1 MPHAY
6 DAIVIG
12 SGPNGL
18 AAAITMARAGRR
30 VLLREAAMVVG
41 GGLRSAELTLPGF
54 THDVCAAV
62 HPMAV
67 ASPFFR
73 SLPLADHGLEWVH
86 PRAPLAHPF
95 DDGTVALL
103 ERTASATGATLGADA
118 RAYESLVDP
127 FVTRWSE
134 LMTDVLAPLRI
145 PHHPLLLARFGWHG
159 IRSADGLARH
169 RVRGGRA
176 SALFGGIGA
185 HAGLRLTASPTAAFA
200 LTLAI
205 AGHTV
210 GWPIAQGGSQRI
222 ADALASYFRSLGG
235 EIVTGAPVT
244 SLRELPSARA
254 VLLDLTPRQALALEG
269 TAWTSSYRAA
279 LARYRYGA
287 GVFKVDWALASPIPW
302 ASAQC
307 ARAATVH
314 LGGTLGEISAAE
326 DAPWRNET
334 AGAPFVLLGQPSLF
348 DPTRAPSGQHTAW
361 AYCHVPNGSTVDMTD
376 RIERQVERFAPGFRE
391 HILARAVM
399 GPGALE
405 AHDANLVGGD
415 ISGGAMDLRQLFFRP
430 TIRRVPYAT
439 SRDDVWFCSASTPPG
454 GAVHGMCGMHAA
466 HAVLSRA

>member
-1 MPHAY
+1 MSHSY
-6 DAIVIG
+6 DAVVVG
-12 SGPNGL
+12 AGPNGL
-18 AAAITMARAGRR
+18 AAAITLARAGRR
-30 VLLREAAMVVG
+30 VLVREAAMIVG

-73 SLPLADHGLEWVH
+73 SLPLADHGLEWVYS
-86 PRAPLAHPF
+86 PAPLAHPF
-95 DDGTVALL
+95 DDGSAALL

-118 RAYESLVDP
+118 RAYESLVQP
-127 FVTRWSE
+127 FVKHWSA

-159 IRSADGLARH
+159 IRSSDRLAR
-169 RVRGGRA
+169 GRFKGERA
-176 SALFGGIGA
+176 RALFGGIAA

-205 AGHTV
+205 AGHAV

-222 ADALASYFRSLGG
+222 ADALASYLRSLGG
-235 EIVTGAPVT
+235 EIVTEAPVT
-244 SLRELPSARA
+244 SLRELPSARD

-269 TAWTSSYRAA
+269 TGWSSSYRAA
-279 LARYRYGA
+279 LTHYRYGP
-287 GVFKVDWALASPIPW
+287 GVFKVDWALAEPIPW
-302 ASAQC
+302 KAAECS
-307 ARAATVH
+307 RAATVH
-314 LGGTLGEISAAE
+314 LGGTLDEIRVAE
-326 DAPWRNET
+326 ESSWRNET
-334 AGAPFVLLGQPSLF
+334 AAAPFVLLGQPTLF

-391 HILARAVM
+391 RILARAVM
-399 GPGALE
+399 SPGALE
-405 AHDANLVGGD
+405 AHNANLVGGD

-430 TIRRVPYAT
+430 TIRRIPYAT

-466 HAVLSRA
+466 NAVLRRG